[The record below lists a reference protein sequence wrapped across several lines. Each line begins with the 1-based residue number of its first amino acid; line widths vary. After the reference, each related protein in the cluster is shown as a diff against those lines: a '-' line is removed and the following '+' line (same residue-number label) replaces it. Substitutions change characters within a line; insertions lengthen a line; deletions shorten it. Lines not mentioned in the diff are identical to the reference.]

1 MEGGHSAKQSFH
13 QPYRDYERNRA
24 EHYAALGFVRS
35 APKAIANIRCLA
47 IGWSIAGFLQIH
59 SLLSV
64 SMFASRAMTQFPP
77 LCFRRMVKV

>member
-35 APKAIANIRCLA
+35 APKAIENTN
-47 IGWSIAGFLQIH
+47 FD
-59 SLLSV
+59 
-64 SMFASRAMTQFPP
+64 ASRSDGQSRDFFRFI
-77 LCFRRMVKV
+77 LCSLSACLRRER